1 MHTAVFI
8 AKSLKQLASVTLKP
22 DTQQLAVQLEEDPVA
37 SYTSHA
43 CVFCTQTLI
52 LNLLQ
57 VKHLTMIVLEEGI
70 AVQGKKR
77 STVTPYN
84 RF

>member
-52 LNLLQ
+52 LNLQ
-57 VKHLTMIVLEEGI
+57 VKHPTMIVLEEGI